1 MMPAASAR
9 SSRRELLRFGL
20 GGLGGLSLADL
31 LRSRCEGAGA
41 GVPVRRTALILV
53 WLHGGASHIETYDP
67 KPLAPSDY
75 RGPFSP
81 IATRVSGMELC
92 ELLPEHAK
100 VADRFTLLRS
110 VVHTGFCHQQGT
122 QQLLTGHPERVLRNT
137 PLHPDVFSIV
147 HKLRYDHDRD
157 LPNYVSVYPVSY
169 GGSAYLGPGFNPFV
183 IYDDPNSESFHIPNI
198 GVPGP
203 PEAARLSRRVSLRER
218 LDLFQRRMAQLNEM
232 EALDSHEQAAVN
244 MLTGDAATRA
254 FDIRSEDART
264 RDRYG
269 RNRWGQQL
277 LMARRLVE
285 AGVDIVT
292 TQFSGDLCGGVGNW
306 DDHAV
311 NSNVFEAM
319 QYRCQFFDRAV
330 AALIEDLYERG
341 LDERVMVV
349 VTGEFGR
356 TPKINY
362 QASTGKRIASAEPG
376 TMQPGRD
383 HWPRATSMLFAGGGI
398 RTGEVIGATDPRGE
412 DATERIVGRGDFLAT
427 IYAHLG
433 IPYAHLSFPD
443 HSGRPQPI
451 LLSDGAPIPELTGQR
466 S

>member
-1 MMPAASAR
+1 MLSPSVVT
-9 SSRRELLRFGL
+9 SRRELLRFGL
-20 GGLGGLSLADL
+20 GGFSSLSLAGL
-31 LRSRCEGAGA
+31 IRSRAAATESGGAA
-41 GVPVRRTALILV
+41 ANTAVILV
-53 WLHGGASHIETYDP
+53 WLHGGASHLETYDP
-67 KPLAPSDY
+67 KPLAPADY
-75 RGPFSP
+75 RGPYSP
-81 IATRVSGMELC
+81 IPTNVPGIELC

-122 QQLLTGHPERVLRNT
+122 QQLLTGHPVRVLRNT
-137 PLHPDVFSIV
+137 PLHPDMFSIA
-147 HKLRYDHDRD
+147 HKVRYQQDRR

-169 GGSAYLGPGFNPFV
+169 GGSGYLGPGFNPFV
-183 IYDDPNSESFHIPNI
+183 IHDNPNSDKFYVPNI

-203 PEAARLSRRVSLRER
+203 QQAARLSRRVSLRKR
-218 LDLFQRRMAQLNEM
+218 LDLFKRRMSQIDDM
-232 EALDSHEQAAVN
+232 QALDAHEQSAVN

-254 FDIRSEDART
+254 FDIRSEDAHT

-285 AGVDIVT
+285 AGVDLVT

-311 NSNVFEAM
+311 NQNVFEAM
-319 QYRCQFFDRAV
+319 KYRAAFFDRAV
-330 AALIEDLYERG
+330 AALIEDIYERG
-341 LDERVMVV
+341 LDKRVMVV

-362 QASTGKRIASAEPG
+362 RASTGKRVASGSPG

-383 HWPRATSMLFAGGGI
+383 HWPRATSMLFAGGNI
-398 RTGEVIGATDPRGE
+398 RTGAVVGATDGRGE

-427 IYAHLG
+427 IYHHLG
-433 IPYAHLSFPD
+433 IDYEHISFPD
-443 HSGRPQPI
+443 RSGRPQPI
-451 LLSDGAPIPELTGQR
+451 LPSDGKPIPELTGR
-466 S
+466 RPT